1 MSNLTVE
8 NLSRSV
14 ATGDIEK
21 MMGGGVQAP
30 VAPEGAVVREMQA
43 QGMQPGPIEGGGD
56 GAGLSGVSG
65 ADGGGSFSDVLR
77 KSFDQVNTDQHQADS
92 AIKELV
98 AGRTKNIHETML
110 TIERADTSLKL
121 MMQVRNKVL
130 DAYREIMRMQV

>member
-1 MSNLTVE
+1 MANLSVE

-14 ATGDIEK
+14 STGDIQSL
-21 MMGGGVQAP
+21 MGGGVQAP

-43 QGMQPGPIEGGGD
+43 QGMQPGPIESSGGGI
-56 GAGLSGVSG
+56 SGVSG

-77 KSFDQVNTDQHQADS
+77 KSVDQVNVDQHEADT

-110 TIERADTSLKL
+110 AIERADTSLKL